1 MVNPYVIVE
10 DTEGDVVG
18 VSIYNFPTALGC
30 SSAYL
35 DPLLP
40 MGAVLAIREP
50 TYKNPTG
57 GPMPFIRVDT
67 PTDVIFLGPGNGIAR
82 NVHWVGPRLPDA
94 PPLPTTPEL
103 WKTLGNS
110 LFKQDA
116 WFAAAL
122 AYTHGIRMAFDGPV
136 TLYLN
141 RAECFLRLNWFSSAL
156 SDAQFVLDAHEID
169 PNMRHKAL
177 HRAARAQY
185 GRGHYEKA
193 ISLFESCFAS
203 KTDDEGVARWINR
216 SNVRLKE
223 AREGAYNWIGFL
235 TESQTNFHPDVAD
248 YQGPVA
254 VRPIQGRGR
263 GIVATK
269 DIAVGDLLV
278 CSVTHGFA
286 QR

>member
-1 MVNPYVIVE
+1 MVNPYVLVE
-10 DTEGDVVG
+10 DTEGDAVG
-18 VSIYNFPTALGC
+18 VSIYNFPTALGR
-30 SSAYL
+30 SSSYL

-40 MGAVLAIREP
+40 TGAVLAIREP
-50 TYKNPTG
+50 TYKNSTG
-57 GPMPFIRVDT
+57 GSMPFIRVDT

-82 NVHWVGPRLPDA
+82 NVNWIGPRLLAA
-94 PPLPTTPEL
+94 PSLPTTPDP

-110 LFKQDA
+110 LFKKDA

-122 AYTHGIRMAFDGPV
+122 AYTHGISTASGDTV

-156 SDAQFVLDAHEID
+156 SDAQFVLDAHEVD

-177 HRAARAQY
+177 HRAAKAQY

-193 ISLFESCFAS
+193 ISLFESCLTS
-203 KTDDEGVARWINR
+203 KADDEGVARWINR
-216 SNVRLKE
+216 SSDRLKE
-223 AREGAYNWIGFL
+223 AREGAYNWIEFL

-269 DIAVGDLLV
+269 DIAIGDLLV
-278 CSVTHGFA
+278 CPATHCFGPC
-286 QR
+286 